1 MFRCYC
7 KLYYVYLVRNIL
19 KIKIPAQLPATLPE
33 FHPLDR
39 ILNTHPQYSLAS
51 GPLNWFQ
58 AVFKNTQKVG
68 IIDFI
73 IYGVK
78 KSEAMQV

>member
-1 MFRCYC
+1 MSHFGCQTAF
-7 KLYYVYLVRNIL
+7 
-19 KIKIPAQLPATLPE
+19 PAQLPATLPE

-39 ILNTHPQYSLAS
+39 ILNTHPPYSLAS